1 MMNIKFKSILLSSL
15 AAIAGMMAVSCDTE
29 KPAPDNGQEV
39 DDKGNTYVTTDC
51 ITPIRYVDG
60 SYVGSTTGVSVSI
73 SQISSNNIQFVC
85 EPGTDINSFLV
96 QVYPMGTL
104 YNTLLEAMHAE
115 GKQSLTVE
123 ETSNYIAQAISLKD
137 EEGVS
142 SGGVL
147 YARES
152 HGDDFNSVEID
163 LASSSIVPYPIM
175 PGVEYLV
182 VVQACFDDAATR
194 LGDMAICHVEATPK
208 EASDDVKVDVALEA
222 SINSVGVTLTPG
234 AGCAYISYI
243 GNTRAQIDEYV
254 NAYGDEMFHDLL
266 CHTYATPISISDMN
280 LQFRISDIEPES
292 EYCFAAVAFAS
303 DFTPAA
309 RITRQDC
316 TLKDVP
322 DDAPDGECEF
332 KAPSAY
338 AATIAKFDVV
348 LGANCY
354 AAYYQLL
361 TKAEAEAAMALEGTE
376 REAKVLEIRNG
387 GWGVTRPSSVPVGSV
402 YTYPDLQN
410 ELTPETEYAFL
421 YVTRNEYG
429 QTSDLQLSETTFTT
443 KKLVRDQPGESI
455 EDAYMEIVD
464 ATRSALTLKFTYSSD
479 KTALIMHRNAFPI
492 IPNNGY
498 DFPEVIS
505 DDYRYDKDPGDGKG
519 WLYWFLDFRHN
530 DPYQTRWPDFVN
542 ALAIPSLDPIKVSG
556 YSPKTTYQFAYIA
569 EDVNGVLG
577 HVKTCSGT
585 TLSNEGGSNPQIEKI
600 EYSTA
605 STGEVAFTFY
615 ANDDIT
621 TIYYMVATYQGG
633 AGPAA
638 SDLRLD
644 RLLDKNSS
652 DYTGIK
658 NAWQRTVLGEQGLS
672 TSTNIQPRVTIPA
685 LDSELTVAIAYAYGT
700 NDTESALATLI
711 IDGEGNEYTLEE
723 WYGMTVQYVTVPRY

>member
-1 MMNIKFKSILLSSL
+1 MAMLQGYWEDKTVKGREGLRICPPGYTKMVRTKGIAKNEMGEGYSLEDVLQRIEENGRYISDPDILNLLRSGSEKHACNMIYDRADVQIRWKDSHLYKSIAQQRFYHWKAAQIQKRLNALSYDELLIKDRNNL
-15 AAIAGMMAVSCDTE
+15 
-29 KPAPDNGQEV
+29 
-39 DDKGNTYVTTDC
+39 
-51 ITPIRYVDG
+51 PI
-60 SYVGSTTGVSVSI
+60 
-73 SQISSNNIQFVC
+73 
-85 EPGTDINSFLV
+85 
-96 QVYPMGTL
+96 
-104 YNTLLEAMHAE
+104 
-115 GKQSLTVE
+115 
-123 ETSNYIAQAISLKD
+123 LKD
-137 EEGVS
+137 RYSKLLKTMDHLTEN
-142 SGGVL
+142 L
-147 YARES
+147 
-152 HGDDFNSVEID
+152 
-163 LASSSIVPYPIM
+163 
-175 PGVEYLV
+175 
-182 VVQACFDDAATR
+182 
-194 LGDMAICHVEATPK
+194 K
-208 EASDDVKVDVALEA
+208 EA
-222 SINSVGVTLTPG
+222 
-234 AGCAYISYI
+234 
-243 GNTRAQIDEYV
+243 
-254 NAYGDEMFHDLL
+254 
-266 CHTYATPISISDMN
+266 
-280 LQFRISDIEPES
+280 
-292 EYCFAAVAFAS
+292 
-303 DFTPAA
+303 
-309 RITRQDC
+309 
-316 TLKDVP
+316 
-322 DDAPDGECEF
+322 
-332 KAPSAY
+332 
-338 AATIAKFDVV
+338 
-348 LGANCY
+348 
-354 AAYYQLL
+354 
-361 TKAEAEAAMALEGTE
+361 
-376 REAKVLEIRNG
+376 
-387 GWGVTRPSSVPVGSV
+387 
-402 YTYPDLQN
+402 
-410 ELTPETEYAFL
+410 
-421 YVTRNEYG
+421 
-429 QTSDLQLSETTFTT
+429 
-443 KKLVRDQPGESI
+443 

-492 IPNNGY
+492 IPENGY